1 MVTAKCCRR
10 PVRATSLTFVHHCS
24 VFKEPLL
31 GTAAPRST
39 TQGSQGKGQT
49 EPTLVPETLITQG
62 SLCWSLRG
70 VRVNPAQ
77 ERRKNAG
84 LRAVE
89 TGL

>member
-1 MVTAKCCRR
+1 M
-10 PVRATSLTFVHHCS
+10 RATSLTFVHHCS

-31 GTAAPRST
+31 GTAAPGPRHWAV
-39 TQGSQGKGQT
+39 GEGQT
-49 EPTLVPETLITQG
+49 EPTLVPETLIAQG